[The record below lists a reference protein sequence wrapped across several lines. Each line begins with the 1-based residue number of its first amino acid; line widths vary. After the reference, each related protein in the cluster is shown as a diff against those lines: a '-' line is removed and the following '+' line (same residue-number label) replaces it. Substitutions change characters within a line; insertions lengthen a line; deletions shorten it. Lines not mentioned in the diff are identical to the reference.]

1 MFTPKTKRGDLL
13 FVETSGLRQNNLL
26 SDNLGEIVD
35 RSIYITFSTFREFP
49 IIHLG
54 DPPPPP
60 IVGKRDFVVSLFL
73 VSGTGISYYTPWG
86 PPLPSPPQI

>member
-35 RSIYITFSTFREFP
+35 RSIYITFSTFTIYKSVNTEYWTFIP
-49 IIHLG
+49 EYMSKIEI
-54 DPPPPP
+54 
-60 IVGKRDFVVSLFL
+60 
-73 VSGTGISYYTPWG
+73 
-86 PPLPSPPQI
+86 